1 MYTLGRRGIMG
12 VPPYL
17 YKHNICRGVSR
28 PGFRDRDPGIPGR
41 DSLPFPSL
49 LLPGIPGRNEVLING
64 TKMIRTLVVP
74 VTSDIFSSNYVV
86 FSTVPPGFVSRSR
99 SSLNFPVSRDFPG
112 SLPSHL
118 RDIPNPENLSGA
130 GRDTPLILSLLLRSQ
145 FVIVTQIRA

>member
-1 MYTLGRRGIMG
+1 M
-12 VPPYL
+12 
-17 YKHNICRGVSR
+17 SR

-130 GRDTPLILSLLLRSQ
+130 GRDTPLIFASFLCSRQPKNEAKNEAKMKQKKPL
-145 FVIVTQIRA
+145 TERA

>member
-1 MYTLGRRGIMG
+1 MVTTLCKTTSYTTLH
-12 VPPYL
+12 VAL
-17 YKHNICRGVSR
+17 CHTFSRGVSR

-130 GRDTPLILSLLLRSQ
+130 GRDTPLSI
-145 FVIVTQIRA
+145 T

>member
-1 MYTLGRRGIMG
+1 M
-12 VPPYL
+12 
-17 YKHNICRGVSR
+17 SR

-130 GRDTPLILSLLLRSQ
+130 GRDTPLNSNIVFYVHPNFSLPQMYPTKQTVNFLTRPHQLL
-145 FVIVTQIRA
+145 